1 MEAPKQ
7 KIIDTSILETIITGR
22 VYPHIYAFST
32 DTVPK
37 YWKVGDTVRP
47 VNKRLAEWSKHYTDL
62 RQEYCRAARIGNSFF
77 RDYAIHRYLEYELG
91 KERLQK
97 EDMPEGLYYSNEFFK
112 DINVDNLEDAF
123 RHIEQDIEQGGG
135 IYQLYNEQHLPEI
148 SHYERDIE
156 PYNLRPNQ
164 GKAVEAFMKAKDKG
178 RTKLLMYAVMRFGK
192 SFTSMCCANAMDAK
206 IVVIV
211 SGKAD

>member
-7 KIIDTSILETIITGR
+7 KIIDTSILENLITGR

-91 KERLQK
+91 KVCRRL
-97 EDMPEGLYYSNEFFK
+97 L
-112 DINVDNLEDAF
+112 V
-123 RHIEQDIEQGGG
+123 RQGVF
-135 IYQLYNEQHLPEI
+135 H
-148 SHYERDIE
+148 
-156 PYNLRPNQ
+156 
-164 GKAVEAFMKAKDKG
+164 
-178 RTKLLMYAVMRFGK
+178 T
-192 SFTSMCCANAMDAK
+192 
-206 IVVIV
+206 
-211 SGKAD
+211 